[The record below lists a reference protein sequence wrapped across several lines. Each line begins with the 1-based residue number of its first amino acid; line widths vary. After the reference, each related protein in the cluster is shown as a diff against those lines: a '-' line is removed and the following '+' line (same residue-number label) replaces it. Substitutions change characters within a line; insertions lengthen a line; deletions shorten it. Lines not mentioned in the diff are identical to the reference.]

1 FFHSTSSY
9 QGAYIKFG
17 LRQAMVISVANCGV
31 LLKGTDTFQ
40 AARVGF
46 GALAPVPLRA
56 TQTEAF
62 LCGQVPDE
70 SVFAKAAAIAQ
81 SELQPISDLRGS
93 REYRVMLA
101 DALFKQA
108 MRKALA

>member
-1 FFHSTSSY
+1 
-9 QGAYIKFG
+9 
-17 LRQAMVISVANCGV
+17 MVISVANCGV